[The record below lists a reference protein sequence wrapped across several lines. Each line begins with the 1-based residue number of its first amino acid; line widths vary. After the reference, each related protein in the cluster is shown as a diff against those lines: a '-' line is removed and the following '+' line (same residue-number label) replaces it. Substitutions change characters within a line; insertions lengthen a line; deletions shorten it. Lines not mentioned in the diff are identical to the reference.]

1 MDHHNYMLD
10 LFESFQQHQDQLE
23 ATNLLKLKAMG
34 PATRYYVEAK
44 LDGKLD
50 GKLEW
55 TEWAYTRHE
64 RDQLVQDA
72 KDAGFSCTVEEYD

>member
-1 MDHHNYMLD
+1 MDNHNMRL
-10 LFESFQQHQDQLE
+10 LWFESFQKHQDELE
-23 ATNLLKLKAMG
+23 AANLLKLQAME
-34 PATRYYVEAK
+34 PQSRYYVEAS
-44 LDGKLD
+44 LD

-72 KDAGFSCTVEEYD
+72 KDCGFSYTVEEYE

>member
-23 ATNLLKLKAMG
+23 ATNLLKLKAME
-34 PATRYYVEAK
+34 PATRYYVEA
-44 LDGKLD
+44 KLD